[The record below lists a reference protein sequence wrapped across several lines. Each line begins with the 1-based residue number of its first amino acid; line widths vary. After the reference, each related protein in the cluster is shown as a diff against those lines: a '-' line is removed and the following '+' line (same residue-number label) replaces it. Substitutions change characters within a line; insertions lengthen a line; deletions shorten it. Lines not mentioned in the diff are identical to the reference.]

1 MTCRI
6 ERVDDGESSIM
17 FRLTG
22 RIQREHIKTLRELFA
37 HESGRVALDLGE
49 VTLVDREVVQF
60 LVFCT
65 GNGIELRHAPDYLR
79 EWVSK
84 GRAELDAETNRSRPP
99 KE

>member
-6 ERVDDGESSIM
+6 ERVADGKSPVM

-65 GNGIELRHAPDYLR
+65 GSGVELQHAPDYLS

-84 GRAELDAETNRSRPP
+84 GRAELEAQTNRSRPR